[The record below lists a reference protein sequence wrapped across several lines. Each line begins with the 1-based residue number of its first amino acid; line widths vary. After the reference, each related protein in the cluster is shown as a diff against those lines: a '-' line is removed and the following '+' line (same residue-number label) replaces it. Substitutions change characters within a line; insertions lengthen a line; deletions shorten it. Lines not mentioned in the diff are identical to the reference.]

1 MSVMI
6 LLLFIPFVI
15 VVTLGLLRLF
25 LAPLI
30 AAFDRSPP
38 RATQYFIT
46 DVLLFVMLFGSLS
59 SVLVA
64 LTDDRNSL
72 LILMGFLLV
81 LLGLMWLG
89 GCHVLSRLNVVAFWP
104 RAVGLTC
111 VSAAMVSALGL
122 ALTFVPA
129 ALVALRESIL
139 PLAVWCVAFP
149 LSLTLSRLG
158 AAYVL
163 QEARNRNELQ

>member
-15 VVTLGLLRLF
+15 VATAGLLRLF
-25 LAPLI
+25 LAPLVT
-30 AAFDRSPP
+30 AFDQSPP

-46 DVLLFVMLFGSLS
+46 DVLLFLLLFGTFA

-64 LTDDRNSL
+64 ITDDRESR

-81 LLGLMWLG
+81 LLGLMWVG
-89 GCHVLSRLNVVAFWP
+89 GCHVLSRLQVQAFWP

-122 ALTFVPA
+122 ALTLAPA
-129 ALVALRESIL
+129 ALVALRESVL
-139 PLAVWCVAFP
+139 PLMVWCVGLP

-158 AAYVL
+158 VAYVL
-163 QEARNRNELQ
+163 RAAKQGAPD